1 MTTPT
6 RVLYATAVDEHPPD
20 SVADAFD
27 VTVAS
32 DHEAVVAGVASTDC
46 LVVDDIGLP
55 LSLVASVR
63 TVSSLPIVL
72 YGDGDE
78 RFVSDAVSAG
88 ISEYVARSR
97 ENDAERLATTIA
109 EVVGDRPGTALLQTA
124 LDRSPIGT
132 FILDSERR
140 ITWANDAV
148 CDYFG
153 LDRADVVGRSKTE
166 LLRAEMA
173 DVLAPGETFTN
184 DVMVGYDARENIE
197 RLELHVQGE
206 SVPERWLDYWSI
218 RLTTGDQPSPRV
230 EQFYDITER
239 KRLEAEL
246 SSELD
251 ALERL
256 YEVSASDRPF
266 REKVTELLEYG
277 AERMDASV
285 GALNQIDGDV
295 QRNVVA
301 VGEDAAAIPPVTPAN
316 EAFCR
321 RTVESDGLVAAKN
334 TADEFGDDAAVDR
347 WGAVCYIG
355 GKVVVDGEPFG
366 SLCFMDSEPKSRE
379 FSAFDETFVRLL
391 ARWVSYELEREQA
404 AAELARENERLERFA
419 SVVSHDLRSPL
430 SVATGYMEMAYE
442 NGDEEAYERVVNAL
456 ERMDD
461 IIDDVLAVTRHG
473 GEVTDPT
480 TVDLATLAQNAW
492 DVTEAESATL
502 TAESV
507 TIEGDGDRLQRLFE
521 NLFRNA
527 VEHGSATEL
536 RVGPLD
542 NEDGFYVE
550 DNGSGIPAEDRE
562 QVFDD
567 GFTTSDSGT
576 GFGLA
581 IVKAAAEAH
590 GWEPSVTESD
600 AGGARFEFTPQTS
613 SIYA

>member
-1 MTTPT
+1 MTAPT
-6 RVLYATAVDEHPPD
+6 RVVYAGTTAESPPEG
-20 SVADAFD
+20 VTDAFD
-27 VTVAS
+27 VEVATEH
-32 DHEAVVAGVASTDC
+32 DAVITAVATADC
-46 LVVDDIGLP
+46 LVVADIDSP

-63 TVSSLPIVL
+63 TVSSLPVVL

-78 RFVSDAVSAG
+78 RFVSDAVSVG

-97 ENDAERLATTIA
+97 DGDAARLATAIA
-109 EVVGDRPGTALLQTA
+109 DVVADRLGTALLQTA

-132 FILDSERR
+132 LILDSERR

-153 LDRADVVGRSKTE
+153 LDRETIVGRSKPE
-166 LLRAEMA
+166 LLREDMA
-173 DVLAPGETFTN
+173 DVLAPGQTLTR
-184 DVMVGYDARENIE
+184 DVLASYDAGEDIE
-197 RLELHVQGE
+197 RLELHVTGG

-218 RLTTGDQPSPRV
+218 RLTPGDQPSPRV

-251 ALERL
+251 ALEQL

-277 AERMDASV
+277 TERMDASI

-301 VGEDAAAIPPVTPAN
+301 VGDGAASIPTVTPAN

-334 TADEFGDDAAVDR
+334 TADEFGDDTAVER

-366 SLCFMDSEPKSRE
+366 SLCFMDGEPKSRE

-430 SVATGYMEMAYE
+430 SVATGYMQMAYE
-442 NGDEEAYERVVNAL
+442 DGDEDAYERVVNSL

-461 IIDDVLAVTRHG
+461 IIDDVLAVTRQG

-480 TVDLATLAQNAW
+480 TVDLAALARSAW
-492 DVTEAESATL
+492 EVTDADAATL
-502 TAESV
+502 TADSV
-507 TIEGDGDRLQRLFE
+507 TVEGDADRLQRLFE

-527 VEHGSATEL
+527 VEHGGATEI

-542 NEDGFYVE
+542 DEDGFYVE
-550 DNGSGIPAEDRE
+550 DDGSGIPAEDRE

-590 GWEPSVTESD
+590 GWEPSVTES
-600 AGGARFEFTPQTS
+600 ASGGARFEFTPRTS